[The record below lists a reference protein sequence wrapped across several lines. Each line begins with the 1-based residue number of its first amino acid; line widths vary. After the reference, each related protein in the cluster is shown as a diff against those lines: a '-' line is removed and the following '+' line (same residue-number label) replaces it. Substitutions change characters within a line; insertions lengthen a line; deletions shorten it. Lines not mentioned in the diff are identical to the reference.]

1 MKETLR
7 KSCIALPF
15 VMLAALSGVNAAP
28 YGPKGR
34 PIEFTQPGGQKINL
48 RVYGD
53 EYYGRTE
60 TEDGYTVVYDAA
72 NRAYYYAK
80 QAAKGENLKPSGVLA
95 GRPAPEGLDK
105 HIDCSADKVKEIA
118 AANRARLAG
127 KRDAQW
133 VKKASAF
140 SALRRA
146 QAEGKDTSGLQAA
159 ANIAAAP
166 VLGAKKGLTI
176 LVQFPNDPETAGND
190 SVNFPTS
197 RAKMVNFCNQEGYA
211 DDGNTGS
218 VRDYFYDQ
226 SGGKLTYTQSVT
238 PIVTLN
244 QPRDYYNFSDYPANN
259 TYRDAGDSGNLLVA
273 DAIAILQG
281 QGYDFSGLSTDTS
294 NLILATN
301 VIFAGQDSGVWAE
314 GLWPHSW
321 DLQNPVNVGSAATP
335 AYVSSYQITNLAT
348 SSTRI
353 GTFIHEN
360 GHLLMGYPDLY
371 TYVAGTGE
379 GVGLH
384 CLMAAG
390 NYCDDEK
397 TPAPIDAYLKDVSG
411 WANVNDLSAEDYA
424 AHTLPSTGNI
434 TYRIT
439 NPSAATESFYI
450 ENRGNGDKWAKGVP
464 DKGLLIWHI
473 DETIADGNA
482 YPFPHYGVSLEQADG
497 RYDIENG
504 NNLGDGGDAY
514 DSSDPLFARN
524 TTPNSRW
531 WDNSNSSVRVK
542 ALSAAGSKMTV
553 QFGNLPP
560 NTIVVSAPNGGE
572 ILYRDST
579 SRIEWEANIT
589 GDVSI
594 LLYKGTSQV
603 EVITAA
609 TENTGSFDWEVPKD
623 IDPGTGYKIRIVSV
637 TNPTPVFDESDGT
650 FDISATSFPP
660 NNVMPYGWHKADG
673 AKTKW
678 QVTNSRAFE
687 GTHSLTSINPGDGQI
702 SGISYTS
709 NFEAGLVS
717 FYIRVSS
724 EGGYDFG
731 RFFIDGEAQ
740 LLPSAK
746 SKRGISGLG
755 SWIFASYSI
764 PAGKHTFT
772 WTYEKDDSMA
782 GGRDAVWLD
791 AVALPKTTQEILV
804 RDENGVGLVSDK
816 SLASFPKTV
825 INKRSRPLTFTIRNR
840 GKADLHGLSVSAK
853 TGDAK
858 SFAISQPVAKTLK
871 PGQST
876 TFEVV
881 FEPTSVGSKQTEL
894 RIASNDTDENPFII
908 HAIGNSKGVP
918 EIVVSQPADSKLK
931 DGKSTVNFGYSK
943 VGQEGSTKVFT
954 VKNIGTADLT
964 GLKVKKSGPAKSEFD
979 VSDFGART
987 LAPGESATFK
997 ITFTPAA
1004 RDKREAELHIVND
1017 YKSEQTFDV
1026 NLVGN
1031 GVPKNVSKS
1040 DLIAS
1045 TSGGLLD
1052 AVFGAPS
1059 PSAADQPVIGS
1070 LTIGGS
1076 SYKTLTFT
1084 KPSVPDGV
1092 KRTVEVSSNLVDW
1105 FSGAKHTS
1113 IVADTATYQTVRDNT
1128 AAAPG
1133 VKRHIRLKTTN
1144 P

>member
-34 PIEFTQPGGQKINL
+34 PIEFTQPDGQKINL

-53 EYYGRTE
+53 EYYARTE
-60 TEDGYTVVYDAA
+60 TEDGYTVVYSAA
-72 NRAYYYAK
+72 DRAYYYAK
-80 QAAKGENLKPSGVLA
+80 EAAKGEDLKPSGVLA
-95 GRPAPEGLDK
+95 GRPAPEKLAK
-105 HIDCSADKVKEIA
+105 HIDRSNEKVKEIA
-118 AANRARLAG
+118 AAKHSRFAA
-127 KRDAQW
+127 KRDAKWQKR
-133 VKKASAF
+133 VSAV

-146 QAEGKDTSGLQAA
+146 KAEGRDPSGPQAA
-159 ANIAAAP
+159 ANISAAP
-166 VLGAKKGLTI
+166 VLGDKKGLTI
-176 LVQFPNDPETAGND
+176 LVQFPNDPQTAGND
-190 SVNFPTS
+190 AVNFPTS
-197 RAKMVNFCNQEGYA
+197 RAKMVNFCNQEGYT

-226 SGGKLTYTQSVT
+226 SGGNLTYTQSVT

-244 QPRDYYNFSDYPANN
+244 HPRNYYNFSDYPANN

-321 DLQNPVNVGSAATP
+321 DLQTPVNVGSGTTP
-335 AYVSSYQITNLAT
+335 AYVSAYQITNLAT

-360 GHLLMGYPDLY
+360 GHLLLGYPDLY

-411 WANVNDLSAEDYA
+411 WANVNNLSADDYA
-424 AHTLPSTGNI
+424 NHSLPSTGNI
-434 TYRIT
+434 TYRIA
-439 NPSAATESFYI
+439 NPTSATESFYI

-464 DKGLLIWHI
+464 DKGILIWHI
-473 DETIADGNA
+473 DESIADGNA
-482 YPFPHYGVSLEQADG
+482 YPFPNYGVSIEQADG
-497 RYDIENG
+497 RFDIENS
-504 NNLGDGGDAY
+504 NNLGDGGDAF
-514 DSSDPLFARN
+514 DNSDPLFART

-531 WDNSNSSVRVK
+531 WDNTNSSVRVK
-542 ALSAAGSKMTV
+542 ALSAPGPKMNV
-553 QFGNLPP
+553 QFGNLPA
-560 NTIVVSAPNGGE
+560 NTIVVATPNGGE
-572 ILYRDST
+572 ILYRDSKY
-579 SRIEWEANIT
+579 RIEWEANIT

-594 LLYKGTSQV
+594 LLYQGTTQMD
-603 EVITAA
+603 VITPA
-609 TENTGSFDWEVPKD
+609 TANTGSYDWSLPKNMNS
-623 IDPGTGYKIRIVSV
+623 GTGFKIRIVSV
-637 TNPTPVFDESDGT
+637 TNPTPTFDESDET
-650 FDISATSFPP
+650 FDISTASFPP
-660 NNVMPYGWHKADG
+660 NDVMPYGWHKLKG
-673 AKTKW
+673 AKTSW
-678 QVTNSRAFE
+678 QVTDSRAFE
-687 GTHSLTSINPGDGQI
+687 GKFSLTSIKPGDGNT
-702 SGISYTS
+702 SGITYTS
-709 NFEAGLVS
+709 DFEAGKVS

-731 RFFIDGEAQ
+731 RFYIDGEPQ
-740 LLPSAK
+740 LLPGAK

-755 SWIFASYSI
+755 SWVFASYSI

-782 GGRDAVWLD
+782 GGKDAVWLD
-791 AVALPKTTQEILV
+791 AVALPKTTQEIV
-804 RDENGVGLVSDK
+804 IRDENGVGLVSDK
-816 SLASFPKTV
+816 SLATFPKTV
-825 INKRSRPLTFTIRNR
+825 INKRSRPLSFTIRNS
-840 GKADLHGLSVSAK
+840 GKADLSGLSVTSK

-858 SFAISQPVAKTLK
+858 SFEVTKQPAKSLK
-871 PGQST
+871 PGETT

-881 FEPTSVGSKQTEL
+881 FAPTAVGSKQSEL
-894 RIASNDTDENPFII
+894 RVASNDSDENPFII

-918 EIVVSQPADSKLK
+918 EIIVSQPADNKLT

-964 GLKVKKSGPAKSEFD
+964 GLKVKKSGSAKAEFD

-997 ITFTPAA
+997 ITFTPAE
-1004 RDKREAELHIVND
+1004 RDKRQADLHIVND
-1017 YKSEQTFDV
+1017 YKPEQTFDV
-1026 NLVGN
+1026 KLVGN
-1031 GVPKNVSKS
+1031 GVPKNVGKS
-1040 DLIAS
+1040 ALVAS
-1045 TSGGLLD
+1045 SSAGLLD
-1052 AVFGAPS
+1052 AVFGTS
-1059 PSAADQPVIGS
+1059 SSAAGQPVIGS
-1070 LTIGGS
+1070 LSIGGA
-1076 SYKTLTFT
+1076 SYKTLTFA
-1084 KPSVPDGV
+1084 KPSAPDGV

-1113 IVADTATYQTVRDNT
+1113 IIADTATYQTVRDNT
-1128 AAAPG
+1128 PASPG
-1133 VKRHIRLKTTN
+1133 VKRHIRLKITN